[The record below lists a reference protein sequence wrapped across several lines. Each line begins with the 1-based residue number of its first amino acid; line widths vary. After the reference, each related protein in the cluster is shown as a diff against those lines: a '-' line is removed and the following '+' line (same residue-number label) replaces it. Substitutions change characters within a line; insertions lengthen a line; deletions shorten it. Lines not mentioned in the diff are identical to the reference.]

1 MMIGGVINIDKE
13 DLNALSVLNL
23 YDEAADMR
31 IYATTAIDTGA
42 SDDVYDTIGPAWYS
56 HGAADFMFEDCIGF
70 VDADG
75 DGLMPGDD
83 PDCVDFLRYGY
94 IDVETGSKC
103 NDNIDNDGN
112 GDVDCNDSGCM
123 YNPYYCDFDDVSDNS
138 APRIT
143 WLEIEEFSDGAFV
156 DIDTDEP
163 TNATLLFHRN
173 DSYCSNVSDA
183 IPIVDWKLSNTFLDD
198 DYDFW
203 HDFFVDQIYFGE
215 NSINYTIEETST
227 YYFKVKL
234 CDKSGNCAVSACTSF
249 TTNNVTEDF
258 VVGFDLP
265 PPESDI
271 TTYLGKVVVLFDL
284 DGDGSFGDVIDST
297 NGILVNDTA
306 GRNVNI
312 RFTNLNATDTWSID
326 FIGADLL
333 KALTLDITDTFI
345 VNDTAGGDALV
356 GMDSDKWVELAQR
369 LGVDYIRIQI
379 PVGLPAET
387 DGQLIHCP
395 DDVIDLSDSR
405 CVELDMSDINCTF
418 NTDSTVCYIPTSVGF
433 SIFGV
438 TEDTGD
444 DNDPDDPTSPTGGG
458 GATETFW
465 ETTYTVA
472 DEDFEAGYTRNLG
485 IAERLRFYI
494 EGEQH
499 HVGVVDLDSASVTV
513 NVSSET
519 QQRILFINQYELF
532 ELNGDNY
539 YDLSIL
545 LNDVFNNTANLTI
558 LPSSERIPEPFVKPE
573 VIEVVEE
580 TQDIVES
587 IEEDV
592 EEEEDYS
599 DETIPEMI
607 IRKLSTISVIWLVI
621 LLILVGFGLAFIL
634 NVKHHHPDKE
644 NREDNNVNK

>member
-1 MMIGGVINIDKE
+1 
-13 DLNALSVLNL
+13 
-23 YDEAADMR
+23 
-31 IYATTAIDTGA
+31 
-42 SDDVYDTIGPAWYS
+42 
-56 HGAADFMFEDCIGF
+56 
-70 VDADG
+70 
-75 DGLMPGDD
+75 
-83 PDCVDFLRYGY
+83 
-94 IDVETGSKC
+94 
-103 NDNIDNDGN
+103 
-112 GDVDCNDSGCM
+112 
-123 YNPYYCDFDDVSDNS
+123 
-138 APRIT
+138 
-143 WLEIEEFSDGAFV
+143 
-156 DIDTDEP
+156 
-163 TNATLLFHRN
+163 
-173 DSYCSNVSDA
+173 
-183 IPIVDWKLSNTFLDD
+183 
-198 DYDFW
+198 
-203 HDFFVDQIYFGE
+203 
-215 NSINYTIEETST
+215 
-227 YYFKVKL
+227 
-234 CDKSGNCAVSACTSF
+234 
-249 TTNNVTEDF
+249 
-258 VVGFDLP
+258 
-265 PPESDI
+265 
-271 TTYLGKVVVLFDL
+271 
-284 DGDGSFGDVIDST
+284 
-297 NGILVNDTA
+297 
-306 GRNVNI
+306 
-312 RFTNLNATDTWSID
+312 
-326 FIGADLL
+326 
-333 KALTLDITDTFI
+333 
-345 VNDTAGGDALV
+345 
-356 GMDSDKWVELAQR
+356 
-369 LGVDYIRIQI
+369 
-379 PVGLPAET
+379 
-387 DGQLIHCP
+387 
-395 DDVIDLSDSR
+395 
-405 CVELDMSDINCTF
+405 MSDINCTF